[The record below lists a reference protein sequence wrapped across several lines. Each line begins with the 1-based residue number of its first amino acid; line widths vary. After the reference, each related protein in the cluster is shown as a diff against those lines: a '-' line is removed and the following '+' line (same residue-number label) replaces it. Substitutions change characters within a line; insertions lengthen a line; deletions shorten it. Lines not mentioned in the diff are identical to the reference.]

1 MKIVRYKAK
10 NFFEGVKAKKHSPP
24 EEKIDPVKV
33 KRTLAAL
40 KKPPKSPAKGNYEHI
55 IKKSFIEAERLGST
69 ISDQRLAERRAGK
82 KIAQLGE
89 QENQSCP
96 PLKVSKNIVANDPGM
111 VPGYT
116 DLGDYLPDDVHYEIM
131 EVDEHKYHYGK
142 PLVKDVKSLSTMM
155 RRLHDWYM
163 RICRESDGMSTWTLR
178 VKPEHD
184 LVGIELLNVPFEE
197 FFQFFNQRPSI
208 NQRSLATVCK

>member
-1 MKIVRYKAK
+1 
-10 NFFEGVKAKKHSPP
+10 
-24 EEKIDPVKV
+24 
-33 KRTLAAL
+33 
-40 KKPPKSPAKGNYEHI
+40 
-55 IKKSFIEAERLGST
+55 
-69 ISDQRLAERRAGK
+69 
-82 KIAQLGE
+82 
-89 QENQSCP
+89 
-96 PLKVSKNIVANDPGM
+96 

-142 PLVKDVKSLSTMM
+142 PLVKEVKSLSTMM

-163 RICRESDGMSTWTLR
+163 KTCRESDGMNTLTLR

-184 LVGIELLNVPFEE
+184 LVGIELMNVPFEE

-208 NQRSLATVCK
+208 NQRSLGTVCK